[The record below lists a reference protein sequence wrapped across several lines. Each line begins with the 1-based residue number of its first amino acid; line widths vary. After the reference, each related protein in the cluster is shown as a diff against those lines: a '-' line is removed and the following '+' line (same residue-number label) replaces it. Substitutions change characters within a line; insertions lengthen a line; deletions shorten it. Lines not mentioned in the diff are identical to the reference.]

1 VLVLAVT
8 AVCWVGCD
16 DVSKHTWEFRNESS
30 YAVDVWPDEDQDW
43 DEFTLGPGDEA
54 EVELDDFELVI
65 FYNYSP
71 ASLVDV
77 EEDWDTITF
86 VDE

>member
-1 VLVLAVT
+1 V
-8 AVCWVGCD
+8 
-16 DVSKHTWEFRNESS
+16 H
-30 YAVDVWPDEDQDW
+30 VWPDEDQDW
-43 DEFTLGPGDEA
+43 DEFWLAPGDEA

-65 FYNYSP
+65 FYHYSP
-71 ASLVDV
+71 ASEVDV